1 MLSESMDP
9 IEKAAEIQEIGTN
22 QWLDNTFL
30 CSVIIFWQTVMQ
42 VTYSIYVSHYSVY
55 LLLVV
60 IILFDDIW

>member
-30 CSVIIFWQTVMQ
+30 CSVIIF
-42 VTYSIYVSHYSVY
+42 
-55 LLLVV
+55 
-60 IILFDDIW
+60 